1 MVRFLLYVVCNFFCM
16 EKDKGK
22 IIQEVMK
29 MDADLRRY
37 AATLAPNREDQ
48 EDLIQNTYLKVMQYS
63 DQFRS
68 ETNLKAWV
76 FTIMRN
82 TYLNDYRRSQRG
94 LVVSEKFVPQGYENF
109 RHNPADDADLHF
121 FVKDI
126 NGRIM
131 AKSPDQRKP
140 FEMFVDGYKYQ
151 EIADAMVLSI
161 GTVKSRIYFMR
172 KKLMEE
178 LRDYVTPTFPRTA

>member
-1 MVRFLLYVVCNFFCM
+1 M
-16 EKDKGK
+16 ENERGN
-22 IIQEVMK
+22 IIQEVML

-37 AATLAPNREDQ
+37 ATTLAPNREDQ

-76 FTIMRN
+76 FTIMHN
-82 TYLNDYRRSQRG
+82 TYLNDYRRQQRN
-94 LVVSEKFVPQGYENF
+94 LVVSEKSVPQGYENSK
-109 RHNPADDADLHF
+109 HNPADDADIHF

-151 EIADAMVLSI
+151 EIADAMGLSI

>member
-1 MVRFLLYVVCNFFCM
+1 
-16 EKDKGK
+16 
-22 IIQEVMK
+22 

-82 TYLNDYRRSQRG
+82 TYLNDYRRQQRN
-94 LVVSEKFVPQGYENF
+94 LVVSEKSVPQGYENSK
-109 RHNPADDADLHF
+109 HNPADDADIHF

-151 EIADAMVLSI
+151 EIADAMGLSI

-178 LRDYVTPTFPRTA
+178 LRDSVTPTFPRTA

>member
-1 MVRFLLYVVCNFFCM
+1 
-16 EKDKGK
+16 
-22 IIQEVMK
+22 

-82 TYLNDYRRSQRG
+82 TYLNDYRRQQRN
-94 LVVSEKFVPQGYENF
+94 LVVSEKSVPQGYENSK
-109 RHNPADDADLHF
+109 HNPADDADIHF

-151 EIADAMVLSI
+151 EIADAMGLSI

>member
-1 MVRFLLYVVCNFFCM
+1 M
-16 EKDKGK
+16 ENESGK
-22 IIQEVMK
+22 IIQEVML

-37 AATLAPNREDQ
+37 AASLTPVREDQ
-48 EDLIQNTYLKVMQYS
+48 EDLIQNTYLKVMLYSHQYR
-63 DQFRS
+63 D

-82 TYLNDYRRSQRG
+82 TFLNEYRRNQRG
-94 LVVSEKFVPQGYENF
+94 KVVSETSVSQGYENYW
-109 RHNPADDADLHF
+109 HNPADNADVHY

-126 NGRIM
+126 NGRISE
-131 AKSPDQRKP
+131 KDPDQRKP

-151 EIADAMVLSI
+151 EIADEMGLSI
-161 GTVKSRIYFMR
+161 GTVKSRIFFMR

-178 LRDYVTPTFPRTA
+178 LRDYVTPTFPKTA

>member
-1 MVRFLLYVVCNFFCM
+1 
-16 EKDKGK
+16 
-22 IIQEVMK
+22 
-29 MDADLRRY
+29 MDTDLHRY
-37 AATLAPNREDQ
+37 ATTFTANREDQ

-94 LVVSEKFVPQGYENF
+94 LVVSEKCVPQGYGNS
-109 RHNPADDADLHF
+109 RHDPADDADLHY

-140 FEMFVDGYKYQ
+140 FEMYLNGYKYQ
-151 EIADAMVLSI
+151 EIADEMGLSI
-161 GTVKSRIYFMR
+161 GTVKSRIFFMR